1 MATPARIAS
10 VAPTH
15 FESVRGQ
22 FSYIGV
28 RQFGDPVLRKRCK
41 PIALPNESSL
51 ANEILACLLDTIQR
65 ARKLHTF
72 SKGVGLAAPQIG
84 MLRRIAVVH
93 PLEELPIRMINPRVI
108 ELSRDTDIKF
118 EGCLSFFDYRGEVRR
133 AVSTTIEFCDT
144 SGRSHRRSLEG
155 DAARLALHEIDHLD
169 GTLYI
174 DRMTKQ
180 GRLIEADEQHP

>member
-118 EGCLSFFDYRGEVRR
+118 
-133 AVSTTIEFCDT
+133 CDT